1 MHDVRM
7 IRCQGEGVSEIVTK
21 ESRELV
27 EQS

>member
-7 IRCQGEGVSEIVTK
+7 IRCQGEDVSEIVTK
-21 ESRELV
+21 ESRELI